1 MDMILEK
8 KMLCKPQFS
17 NMGSHLVGK
26 VYHTFQKH
34 SDFKGALFIQVFLP
48 VACTLFH
55 VYWLTDTSLLSLHTQ
70 EILKGTRRFKKL
82 IHIYE
87 ECLV

>member
-1 MDMILEK
+1 MQTAILQYGESSSGK
-8 KMLCKPQFS
+8 TLSHFS
-17 NMGSHLVGK
+17 K
-26 VYHTFQKH
+26 AQ

-55 VYWLTDTSLLSLHTQ
+55 VYWLTDTFLLSLHTQ